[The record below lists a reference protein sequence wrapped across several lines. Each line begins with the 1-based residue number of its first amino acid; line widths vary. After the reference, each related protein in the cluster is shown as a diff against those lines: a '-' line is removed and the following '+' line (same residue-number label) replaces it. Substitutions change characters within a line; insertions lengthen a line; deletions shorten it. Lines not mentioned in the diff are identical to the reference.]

1 MIEAAGLTKRFGE
14 HLAIQDVTFR
24 VENGEIMG
32 FLGPNGAGKS
42 TTMRILTG
50 YLPPSAGT
58 ASIDGFDV
66 LEHPMEVKRR
76 VGYLP
81 EQPPLYTE
89 LLVDEYL
96 AYVADLK
103 GVPARERKAA
113 VARAADRCGLS
124 SVRRRL
130 IANLSKGFRQ
140 RVGLA
145 QALIHDPK
153 VVVLD
158 EPTSGLDPKQIQ
170 EVRAL
175 IREVAADKTVI
186 LSTHILQEVEALCDK
201 VAIINKGRI
210 VAVDSPESLS
220 EKAGAAGR
228 LRIRIARPPA
238 EEAAFKAEVAKI
250 DGVLSAEGVAPGD
263 GHHFSVHVGTAPEI
277 REKVS
282 SLVVEKGWGLL
293 EMRDEGT
300 RLEEVFLQ
308 LTQSGAGSIAVPT
321 PEAQPPAAEAENAA
335 TDEPAE
341 EEGGAS

>member
-96 AYVADLK
+96 SYVADLK

-113 VARAADRCGLS
+113 VGRAADRCGLS

-263 GHHFSVHVGTAPEI
+263 GHHFSVHVGAAPEI

-308 LTQSGAGSIAVPT
+308 LTQSGGGSSAAET
-321 PEAQPPAAEAENAA
+321 RPAAPAQQEESPA